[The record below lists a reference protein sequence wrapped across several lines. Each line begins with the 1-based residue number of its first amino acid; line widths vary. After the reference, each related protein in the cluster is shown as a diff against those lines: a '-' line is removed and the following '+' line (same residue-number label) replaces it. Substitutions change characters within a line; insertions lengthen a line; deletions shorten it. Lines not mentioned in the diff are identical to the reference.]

1 MPLTAPALTHARMNE
16 RPPEQAGLVT
26 ALGCLVLFIPAIL
39 RFNGPWRRTTRTTA
53 AFAVGEAEA

>member
-1 MPLTAPALTHARMNE
+1 MNE